1 MSNRFTQYILI
12 AMVLG
17 IVMGA
22 LIFNYLPD
30 SRGDIAGAVNLV
42 AMLFLRL
49 IKMII
54 APLVFATLV
63 GGIAHMG
70 SGAKLGRIFA
80 KTMGWFVSASFVSLL
95 LGLVMV
101 YLHMPDFR
109 EQHVYP
115 LDFVGLVLFGCGLTL
130 VSLLL
135 IIPLNRLT
143 HELSVI
149 AVLLAASYPYTKRFF
164 PVPQAYLGIAFAFG
178 IPMSFAATNGQV
190 PMLAWV
196 MTLATGFWVVAYDT
210 AYAIAD
216 KPDDLKIGIKTSAIT
231 FGRHDVNATML
242 CHGVFLV
249 LMVWLGRQWSM
260 GLSYYTS
267 IAISC
272 ILIIMQYHEIKE
284 RDRQR
289 CFKAFLDNNRV
300 GAVIFAGIVLDYL
313 LR

>member
-1 MSNRFTQYILI
+1 VNPLSLTRLRVYCQLMRIDRPIGTLLLLWPTLWALWIASQGRPSPLLLLIFT
-12 AMVLG
+12 LG
-17 IVMGA
+17 TFLMRSAGCVINDYADRDIDAKVERTSQRPFARQAVQKREA
-22 LIFNYLPD
+22 LIL
-30 SRGDIAGAVNLV
+30 AA
-42 AMLFLRL
+42 
-49 IKMII
+49 
-54 APLVFATLV
+54 
-63 GGIAHMG
+63 
-70 SGAKLGRIFA
+70 
-80 KTMGWFVSASFVSLL
+80 
-95 LGLVMV
+95 
-101 YLHMPDFR
+101 
-109 EQHVYP
+109 
-115 LDFVGLVLFGCGLTL
+115 GLTL

-289 CFKAFLDNNRV
+289 FFKAFLDNNRV